1 MYRILGTVLKRVTLI
16 KKLSKALAIIV
27 VILAVLGFAGHSY
40 VNHVE
45 KEKTVVK
52 VAANAKQKKA
62 LFFYRDDCPDCQSI
76 FHQIYWHNVISHNI
90 VFINMN
96 QQKNRKYIVKYQLTS
111 VPTLIHGNQR
121 YSGTNMKNIK
131 QIVGDWK

>member
-16 KKLSKALAIIV
+16 KKVSKALAVIV

-45 KEKTVVK
+45 KEKTVVTLAKHSDK
-52 VAANAKQKKA
+52 V

-76 FHQIYWHNVISHNI
+76 FHQIYWHNAISHNI
-90 VFINMN
+90 VLINMN
-96 QQKNRKYIVKYQLTS
+96 QPQNRQYIQKYQLTS
-111 VPTLIHGNQR
+111 VPTLIHGKQR
-121 YSGTNMKNIK
+121 YTGTNQQRIK
-131 QIVGDWK
+131 QIVGD